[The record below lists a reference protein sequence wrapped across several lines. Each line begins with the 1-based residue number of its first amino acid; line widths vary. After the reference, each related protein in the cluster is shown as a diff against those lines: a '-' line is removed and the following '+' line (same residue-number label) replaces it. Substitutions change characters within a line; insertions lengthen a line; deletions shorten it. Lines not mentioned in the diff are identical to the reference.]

1 MGKRPATTGGES
13 SPLRKVTVY
22 CAASRRVPTIY
33 LDAAASLGEVLA
45 GQGAAIYYGGGAVG
59 LMGRL
64 ADAALACGGEV
75 IGIIPRFMQDLEWGH
90 PGLTRLHIVPD
101 MHVRKAMLLAE
112 GEALVALPGGCGTL
126 EELLEAIT
134 WKRLGLFVRPIVLV
148 NINGFYDPLFI
159 LLQQMIDQG
168 FLDARHG
175 RMWQVVAQPA
185 DVWDAIRRAP
195 VWDPANRRF
204 AVPGGPTADGL

>member
-1 MGKRPATTGGES
+1 MP
-13 SPLRKVTVY
+13 PRKVTVY
-22 CAASRRVPTIY
+22 CAASRRVPAIY
-33 LDAAASLGEVLA
+33 LDAAASLGAELA
-45 GQGAAIYYGGGAVG
+45 GRGAAIYTGGGSVG

-64 ADAALACGGEV
+64 ADAALASGGEV

-90 PGLTRLHIVPD
+90 SGLTRLHVVPD

-148 NINGFYDPLFI
+148 NINGFYNPLLV

-168 FLDARHG
+168 FMDARHS
-175 RMWQVVAQPA
+175 RMWQVVDQPA
-185 DVWDAIRRAP
+185 AVWDAIRQAP
-195 VWDPANRRF
+195 AWEEANRRF
-204 AVPGGPTADGL
+204 AVPGVTPDGTRQA